1 MCAST
6 GRTGWWQGSKHAVFL
21 CSAALLVGAA
31 AAGWTGTAQATEGPS
46 LVVTPSAQVRQRG
59 VLDSGRDFAE
69 RTGAAHRRYVTQRA
83 RLGLRVAHGTGVR
96 MQVTLQDVRA
106 WGEEA
111 DPTSYAAAGFGLY
124 EGYGQV
130 DLAGQVTLT
139 AGRQGLSWDE
149 ERLIG
154 KLDWAQRARAF
165 NAVRLD
171 GQYGQLQWQAFGT
184 LLTADNAQAEADAHA
199 NTIAT
204 GTERVMGAGRL
215 AFAPNND
222 WKLAAMYLLRWS
234 EAQRE
239 KRHTAGAFVAG
250 KLASGALGVQAE
262 GYGQFGALGG
272 ETLQAWMAAARVKA
286 QGSGKAKPAAW
297 VWGEALSGNR
307 KASGAFDTLYGTNH
321 RYYGEMDFFLDIPKH
336 TKNHGLVDAG
346 AGGSAQL
353 TDGLTAGAEWHWFHS
368 ARPDLKTKSTDLGHE
383 IDVKATYAV
392 RKGLWLQAVYGVFL
406 TGDAMRNLRAPTV
419 SGPLQVEQMLFVT
432 VDATM

>member
-1 MCAST
+1 MCAWIGCST
-6 GRTGWWQGSKHAVFL
+6 WWQGSKRKAVL
-21 CSAALLVGAA
+21 CGTSLVLAALGLGNAANASAADA
-31 AAGWTGTAQATEGPS
+31 PS
-46 LVVTPSAQVRQRG
+46 VVVKPSAQVRQRG

-83 RLGLRVAHGTGVR
+83 RLGLHVAHSSGVR

-111 DPTSYAAAGFGLY
+111 DPTTYTALGFGMY

-130 DLAGQVTLT
+130 DLAGHVTLT
-139 AGRQGLSWDE
+139 VGRQGLSWDE

-154 KLDWAQRARAF
+154 KLDWAQRARSF

-171 GQYGQLQWQAFGT
+171 GQHGNLQWQAFGT
-184 LLTADNAQAEADAHA
+184 MLTADNAQAEADAHA

-204 GTERVMGAGRL
+204 GTEKVMGAGRL
-215 AFAPNND
+215 AWTPNND
-222 WKLAAMYLLRWS
+222 WKVAAMYLLRWS

-239 KRHTAGAFVAG
+239 KRHTAGAFLTG
-250 KLASGALGVQAE
+250 KLADGALGVQAE
-262 GYGQFGALGG
+262 GYTQLGELGG

-346 AGGSAQL
+346 AGGSAL
-353 TDGLTAGAEWHWFHS
+353 VAEGLTAGAEWHWFHS
-368 ARPDLKTKSTDLGHE
+368 YRPDLKTKSSELGHE

-392 RKGLWLQAVYGVFL
+392 RKGLWLQAVYGVFM

-419 SGPLQVEQMLFVT
+419 SGPLQVEQMLFLT